1 MSFPRIVILSGIAI
15 SIIIFTIATAL
26 YSRSSLGEQNSS
38 QLDTFGGHTPG
49 YPILQTTG
57 DVLDP
62 TSFVVDPKTA
72 VVEPMKYL
80 REFNY
85 GKLSAS
91 SNETVIRDFT
101 MIASDQETQEISPG
115 VFYNVWTF
123 NGTIQGPTIRAIEGD
138 TIRITLMN
146 NGSKFHSIH
155 FHGIHPSEMDG
166 VFEGIAPGANSLMNL
181 PQSHLVYS
189 HTIVI
194 CSHSRNT

>member
-1 MSFPRIVILSGIAI
+1 MSYPRIAVLFGIAF
-15 SIIIFTIATAL
+15 SIIIFAISTAL
-26 YSRSSLGEQNSS
+26 YSRSSLSDQNSS
-38 QLDTFGGHTPG
+38 KLDTFGGHTPG
-49 YPILQTTG
+49 YPTLQTTG

-62 TSFVVDPKTA
+62 TSLVINPKTA
-72 VVEPMKYL
+72 VVDPMKYL

-91 SNETVIRDFT
+91 SNGTVIRDFT
-101 MIASDQETQEISPG
+101 MIASDQQTKEVSPG
-115 VFYNVWTF
+115 VFYNVWMF
-123 NGTIQGPTIRAIEGD
+123 NGTVPGPTLRATEGD
-138 TIRITLMN
+138 TIRITLIN

-166 VFEGIAPGANSLMNL
+166 VLKELHLGANSHINL
-181 PQSHLVYS
+181 PQNHLEYF

>member
-1 MSFPRIVILSGIAI
+1 MSYPRIAVLFGIVLSVIIFAI
-15 SIIIFTIATAL
+15 STAL
-26 YSRSSLGEQNSS
+26 YSRGSLSDQNSS
-38 QLDTFGGHTPG
+38 KLDSFGGHTPG
-49 YPILQTTG
+49 YPTLQTTG

-62 TSFVVDPKTA
+62 TSFVINPKTA

-91 SNETVIRDFT
+91 SNGTVIRDFT
-101 MIASDQETQEISPG
+101 IIASDQQTKEVSPG

-123 NGTIQGPTIRAIEGD
+123 NGTIPGPTLRATEGD

-146 NGSKFHSIH
+146 NGSTQYTFMAYTLPKWMESLKELHL
-155 FHGIHPSEMDG
+155 
-166 VFEGIAPGANSLMNL
+166 GANSLMNL
-181 PQSHLVYS
+181 LQNRLEYS

>member
-1 MSFPRIVILSGIAI
+1 MSYPRIAVLFGIVLSVIIFAI
-15 SIIIFTIATAL
+15 STAL
-26 YSRSSLGEQNSS
+26 YSRGSLSDQNSS
-38 QLDTFGGHTPG
+38 KLDSFGGHTPG
-49 YPILQTTG
+49 YPTLQTTG

-62 TSFVVDPKTA
+62 TSFVINPKTA

-91 SNETVIRDFT
+91 SNGTVIRDFT
-101 MIASDQETQEISPG
+101 IIASDQQTKEVSPG

-123 NGTIQGPTIRAIEGD
+123 NGTIPGPTLRATEGD

-166 VFEGIAPGANSLMNL
+166 VFEGIAPGGKFTYEFTAE
-181 PQSHLVYS
+181 PFGVFPY
-189 HTIVI
+189 
-194 CSHSRNT
+194 